1 MGGGVTYHE
10 LHLVKF
16 GGWGLGNE
24 ELCFDP
30 VKLERSVCYLHGG
43 VKEAV
48 GHMSLEICRESSTGD
63 MDSGN
68 TS

>member
-10 LHLVKF
+10 LHLVKS
-16 GGWGLGNE
+16 GVGVGLGNE

-43 VKEAV
+43 VKCQGGSWTYEP
-48 GHMSLEICRESSTGD
+48 
-63 MDSGN
+63 
-68 TS
+68 